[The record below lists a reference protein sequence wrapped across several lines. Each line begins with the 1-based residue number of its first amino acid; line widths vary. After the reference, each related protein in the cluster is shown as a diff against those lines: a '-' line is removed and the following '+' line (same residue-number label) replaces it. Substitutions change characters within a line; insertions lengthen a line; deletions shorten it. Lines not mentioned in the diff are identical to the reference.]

1 MYSRVF
7 AAEPLLRSRP
17 KCLEKYGYCG
27 KIAIAPCLR
36 RAECQSGS
44 DRVKIWG
51 TTHLRIASARQA
63 APVPPRFVTNQGE
76 EVGFGELGSAAVEL
90 ASTLVALIT

>member
-27 KIAIAPCLR
+27 KIGSLPICAALK
-36 RAECQSGS
+36 CQSGS
-44 DRVKIWG
+44 DRVKIWD
-51 TTHLRIASARQA
+51 TT

>member
-1 MYSRVF
+1 MVIVEKSGSLPVC
-7 AAEPLLRSRP
+7 AAL
-17 KCLEKYGYCG
+17 K
-27 KIAIAPCLR
+27 
-36 RAECQSGS
+36 CQSGS
-44 DRVKIWG
+44 DRVKIWD

-63 APVPPRFVTNQGE
+63 ARVPPRFVTNQGE

>member
-27 KIAIAPCLR
+27 KIGIAPCLR
-36 RAECQSGS
+36 RAEMPVRS
-44 DRVKIWG
+44 DRVRIWD
-51 TTHLRIASARQA
+51 TT